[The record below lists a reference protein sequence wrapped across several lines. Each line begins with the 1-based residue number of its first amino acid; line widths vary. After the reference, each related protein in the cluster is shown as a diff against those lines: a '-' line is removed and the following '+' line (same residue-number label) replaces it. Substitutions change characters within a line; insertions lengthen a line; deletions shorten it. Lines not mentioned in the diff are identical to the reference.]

1 MKKIK
6 ILAFILAC
14 LMVLP
19 VFTACG
25 NKSEDATDTSVVTVD
40 TSEDRLPLGVA
51 PENNGGKD
59 FNILLPTHDT
69 LDFANEAGGTV
80 VSQAVYNVDT
90 KVEDHLGINIAY
102 TQLDGNWANRATF
115 NNRLLAMAMDSSS
128 EFDLIMGETSA
139 SYAFALQNGLVMDIT
154 ENEAIALDS
163 PWYIADAVNSYGING
178 KLYGVMGDA
187 SLITYQSLHLV
198 YVNDNMQSN
207 YKLASPYEFVKNGT
221 WDIEE
226 MFTMAAAVETVSN
239 EGIPSL
245 DSDTF
250 GCIAQHVAS
259 RAFMQAFN
267 IELTEKS
274 AEDGNTY
281 MKTSLSESYIDMYDY
296 MYDKFENNPSVYYCT
311 LAAEKDAGWEAF
323 KAGRA
328 LFYVGFFSHADSF
341 RDTEWNWSVVPMP
354 KWNEAQEDYCS
365 AIGSQNM
372 MFMIMK
378 NANDEELSGKVL
390 EVKSYYNH
398 YEAVPAYY
406 EDTLGYQYGRN
417 QTHIEM
423 LELIRRTG
431 RLNYLNAMYL
441 VMNPDPANLF
451 QLDSYYRN
459 EKVGGSATTYYK
471 TNVTAWNSTLRNLYK
486 NLG

>member
-1 MKKIK
+1 MRKIK
-6 ILAFILAC
+6 FLAFILAC

-19 VFTACG
+19 IFIACG
-25 NKSEDATDTSVVTVD
+25 DKSDEKPDTGVNAVD
-40 TSEDRLPLGVA
+40 TSKDRLPLGVA
-51 PENNGGKD
+51 PEDNGGED
-59 FNILLPTHDT
+59 FRILMPTTNTIDY
-69 LDFANEAGGTV
+69 AAERGGTV
-80 VSQAVYNVDT
+80 VSQALYDVDT
-90 KVEDHLGINIAY
+90 KVEDHLGINISY

-115 NNRLLAMAMDSSS
+115 NNRLLAMAMDSAS
-128 EFDLIMGETSA
+128 EYDLIMGETSA
-139 SYAFALQNGLVMDIT
+139 SYAFALQNGLVMDLT
-154 ENEAIALDS
+154 EIDALELDS
-163 PWYIADAVNSYGING
+163 PWYIADAVDSYGING

-198 YVNDNMQSN
+198 YVNETMQNN
-207 YKLASPYEFVKNGT
+207 YKLSAPYESIKNGT

-226 MFTMAAAVETVSN
+226 MFTMAAAVENVNNGGTPDL
-239 EGIPSL
+239 ET
-245 DSDTF
+245 DTF

-259 RAFMQAFN
+259 RAFLQAFN

-281 MKTSLSESYIDMYDY
+281 MKTSLSEIYIDMYDY

-311 LAAEKDAGWEAF
+311 VAEEKDMGWEAF
-323 KAGRA
+323 KDGRS
-328 LFYVGFFSHADSF
+328 LFYVGFFSHADEF
-341 RDTEWNWSVVPMP
+341 RDTEWNWSVAPMP
-354 KWNEAQEDYCS
+354 KWDETQENYQS

-378 NANDEELSGKVL
+378 NANDSDLSGKVL

-398 YEAVPAYY
+398 YESVSAYY

-423 LELIRRTG
+423 LDLIRSTAK
-431 RLNYLNAMYL
+431 LNYVNSMYL

-459 EKVGGSATTYYK
+459 SKVGGSASTFYTTNI
-471 TNVTAWNSTLRNLYK
+471 TSWNNTLKNLYK

>member
-19 VFTACG
+19 VFIACG
-25 NKSEDATDTSVVTVD
+25 NKSDEQPNTGVNAVD
-40 TSEDRLPLGVA
+40 TSKDRLPLGVA
-51 PENNGGKD
+51 SEDNGGEE
-59 FNILLPTHDT
+59 FRILMPTTNTIDY
-69 LDFANEAGGTV
+69 AAERGGTV
-80 VSQAVYNVDT
+80 VSQALYDVDT
-90 KVEDHLGINIAY
+90 KVEDHLSINISY

-115 NNRLLAMAMDSSS
+115 NNRLLAMAMDSAS
-128 EFDLIMGETSA
+128 EYDLIMGETSA
-139 SYAFALQNGLVMDIT
+139 SYAFALQNGLVMDLT
-154 ENEAIALDS
+154 EIDVLELDS
-163 PWYIADAVNSYGING
+163 PWYIADAVDSYGING

-198 YVNDNMQSN
+198 YVNETMQNN
-207 YKLASPYEFVKNGT
+207 YKLSAPYESIKNGT

-226 MFTMAAAVETVSN
+226 MFTMAAAVENVNNGGTPN
-239 EGIPSL
+239 LGT
-245 DSDTF
+245 DTF

-259 RAFMQAFN
+259 RAFLQAFN

-296 MYDKFENNPSVYYCT
+296 MYDKFENNPSIYYCT
-311 LAAEKDAGWEAF
+311 VSEEKDMGWEAF
-323 KAGRA
+323 KAGRS
-328 LFYVGFFSHADSF
+328 LFYVGFFSHAESF
-341 RDTEWNWSVVPMP
+341 RDTEWNWSIAPMP
-354 KWNEAQEDYCS
+354 KWDDTQENYQS

-378 NANDEELSGKVL
+378 NANDSELSGKVL

-459 EKVGGSATTYYK
+459 EKVGGSASTFYTTNI
-471 TNVTAWNSTLRNLYK
+471 TSWNNTLKNLYK